1 MSKIKMKEICNIHG
15 LPTTRHILI
24 KTKDDE
30 ERVINH
36 LSLPVIV
43 KLAYGYGSV
52 GLYKESRVANREGLA
67 PVIERLKKEVESPE
81 IYVEEFVDGRE
92 FTVMVIENPDSE
104 ADPIVLTPME

>member
-1 MSKIKMKEICNIHG
+1 MSKLKMKEICNIHS
-15 LPTTRHILI
+15 LPTTRHVLI
-24 KTKDDE
+24 KTKADE
-30 ERVINH
+30 ERVLRE

-52 GLYKESRVANREGLA
+52 GLYKESRVTSPEGLT
-67 PVIERLKKEVESPE
+67 PVIERLKKEIESPE

-92 FTVMVIENPDSE
+92 FTVMVIENPEDE